1 MAYYNHTNKRKTKME
16 NNSAQSVPNSPQEL
30 FNLQGK
36 SKTEIETDDCESFAD
51 CLDELIIEFEPSAY
65 QMVKAIERALEGLCN
80 YHFNTII
87 EGRDEMTP
95 QVLRI
100 WKEDYKNLTKA
111 LNRIKLVHPD

>member
-1 MAYYNHTNKRKTKME
+1 MTEME
-16 NNSAQSVPNSPQEL
+16 NNSAHPVPNSPQEL
-30 FNLQGK
+30 FAMQGK
-36 SKTEIETDDCESFAD
+36 SKAEPEVDDCELFAD
-51 CLDELIIEFEPSAY
+51 CLDDLIEEFEPSPY

-87 EGRDEMTP
+87 EGGDEMTP

-111 LNRIKLVHPD
+111 LNKVKIVHPD